1 MGLRAWWSGNW
12 NFDTLYVN
20 SLTKHQGVYWDP
32 KEGPLLYYHYV
43 DTRIGYGDGQKKFGV
58 NKINWS
64 SGWPVV

>member
-1 MGLRAWWSGNW
+1 MYA
-12 NFDTLYVN
+12 N
-20 SLTKHQGVYWDP
+20 SLTKLQGIYWDP

-58 NKINWS
+58 NKIDWS